1 MTDLFSED
9 DVVSTVTRLT
19 RSQLFAFVESNY
31 VRPKLYTSGYM
42 FRSVDIAK
50 LEFLCDL
57 SLELDLDEVALGI
70 VVSLIDQLHAARQDL
85 ATVTSAINAL
95 PDDLR
100 THIAASV
107 RKP

>member
-9 DVVSTVTRLT
+9 EVVSTVTRLT
-19 RSQLFAFVESNY
+19 RSQLVGFVESEF
-31 VRPKLYTSGYM
+31 VRPELHTSGYM
-42 FRSVDIAK
+42 FCSVDIAR

-57 SLELDLDEVALGI
+57 SLEMDLDEIALGI

-85 ATVTSAINAL
+85 ATITSAINAL
-95 PDDLR
+95 PDDLQA
-100 THIAASV
+100 HIAASI